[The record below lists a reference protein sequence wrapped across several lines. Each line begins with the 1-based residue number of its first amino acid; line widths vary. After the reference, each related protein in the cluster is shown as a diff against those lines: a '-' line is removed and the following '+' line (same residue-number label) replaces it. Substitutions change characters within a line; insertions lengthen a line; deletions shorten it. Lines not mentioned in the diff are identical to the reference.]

1 MTPAAAPR
9 CSSMMTMM
17 VRAAQLRR
25 PYANAEAG
33 YWDSS
38 LTIFLDAS
46 IEQRILNQ

>member
-1 MTPAAAPR
+1 
-9 CSSMMTMM
+9 MMTMM